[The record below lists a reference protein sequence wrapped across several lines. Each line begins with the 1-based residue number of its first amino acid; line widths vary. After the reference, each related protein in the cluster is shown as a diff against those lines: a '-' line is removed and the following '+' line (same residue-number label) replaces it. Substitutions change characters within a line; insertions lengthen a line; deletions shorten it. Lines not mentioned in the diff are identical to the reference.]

1 MKSEVKSEVSLKRA
15 LGIFSSTL
23 IVIGL
28 LIGSGVFK
36 KIVPMAQTGLSEVA
50 ILLAWVLAGTITLFG
65 AFTVGGLATLT
76 EESGGIYEYLQIS
89 FGKFFAFL
97 SGWTDFMIIGPGGN
111 AALAFLFAQIVNT
124 VVPIGN
130 PLQSLETISIANF
143 IFPFAD
149 SGVKFVGVATIIIL
163 TVINCI
169 GIKESG
175 IFNNIVTT
183 AKIFGIFVLIF
194 LGVAYS
200 SPELAIEPI
209 ATDTANTSHGLA
221 FLSSFLLAMLSAFWA
236 YDGWT
241 HSCNIAGEIVNP
253 KRNLPLAMTLGIAI
267 VIVVYVL
274 VNYAYMRVLPLET
287 LRALGENEIGGTVVA
302 NTLLGEYGNIL
313 FLVLM
318 VICVFGCLNSTIVSI
333 PRKYFRMAED
343 GYFFDHVKRVHP
355 KFRTP
360 HVALIYSMIWS
371 CVLLISGSFDMLT
384 DMIIF
389 ASFILY
395 GMLAIAVLKLKS
407 NGTIKAKVI
416 GYPLIP
422 AIYLVFS
429 VALTV
434 NTIWAQPKQSLLGLL
449 LILSGV
455 PMYYLFKR
463 KMINQRTTNEGQI

>member
-1 MKSEVKSEVSLKRA
+1 MKGEVKSDVSLKRA
-15 LGIFSSTL
+15 LGLFTSTL

-28 LIGSGVFK
+28 VIGSGVFK
-36 KIVPMAQTGLSEVA
+36 KIVPMAQTGLSETA

-124 VVPIGN
+124 VIPLGN

-149 SGVKFVGVATIIIL
+149 SGVKIVGVASIVIL

-175 IFNNIVTT
+175 IFNDIVTT
-183 AKIFGIFVLIF
+183 AKVLGILVLIF
-194 LGVAYS
+194 LGVTYS
-200 SPELAIEPI
+200 NPELTKPI
-209 ATDTANTSHGLA
+209 VTDTASSPHGIA

-253 KRNLPLAMTLGIAI
+253 KRNLPLAMTFGIAI
-267 VIVVYVL
+267 VMTVYVL
-274 VNYAYMRVLPLET
+274 VNYAYIHVLPLET
-287 LRALGENEIGGTVVA
+287 LRALGENEIGGAVVA
-302 NTLLGEYGNIL
+302 NTLLGDYGNIL

-343 GYFFDHVKRVHP
+343 GYFFDPAKRVHP

-360 HVALIYSMIWS
+360 HVALMYSMIWS

-384 DMIIF
+384 NMIIF

-395 GMLAIAVLKLKS
+395 GMLAIAVLKLKG

-416 GYPLIP
+416 GYPIIPVLYLI
-422 AIYLVFS
+422 FS

-434 NTIWAQPKQSLLGLL
+434 NTIWAQPEQSLLGLL

-455 PMYYLFKR
+455 PMYYFFKGR
-463 KMINQRTTNEGQI
+463 MANQHTINKGRI

>member
-1 MKSEVKSEVSLKRA
+1 MKSEVKSEVSLKRE
-15 LGIFSSTL
+15 LGLFTSTL
-23 IVIGL
+23 LVIGL
-28 LIGSGVFK
+28 VIGSGVFK
-36 KIVPMAQTGLSEVA
+36 KIVPMAQTGLSETA

-124 VVPIGN
+124 VIPIGN

-149 SGVKFVGVATIIIL
+149 SGVKFVGVTTIMIL

-183 AKIFGIFVLIF
+183 AKVLGILVLIF
-194 LGVAYS
+194 LGVTYS
-200 SPELAIEPI
+200 SPELTTEPI
-209 ATDTANTSHGLA
+209 VADTANSSDGITS
-221 FLSSFLLAMLSAFWA
+221 LSSFLLAMLSAFWA
-236 YDGWT
+236 YDGWAQ
-241 HSCNIAGEIVNP
+241 SGNISGEIVNP
-253 KRNLPLAMTLGIAI
+253 RRNVPLAMTFGIAT
-267 VIVVYVL
+267 VIAVYFL
-274 VNYAYMRVLPLET
+274 ANYAYMRVLPLET
-287 LRALGENEIGGTVVA
+287 LRAVRENEIGGAVVA
-302 NTLLGEYGNIL
+302 NTLLGDYGKIF

-318 VICVFGCLNSTIVSI
+318 VICVFGCLNSTIVAI

-384 DMIIF
+384 DMIVF
-389 ASFILY
+389 ASFIFY
-395 GMLAIAVLKLKS
+395 GMMAIAVIKLKR

-422 AIYLVFS
+422 VIYLVFS

-434 NTIWAQPKQSLLGLL
+434 NTIWAQPGQSLLGLL

-455 PMYYLFKR
+455 PMYYFFKG
-463 KMINQRTTNEGQI
+463 KIVHQRTNQ